1 MTPAEITELRGRLDS
16 ALLQLELRQQD
27 VARLDQRNVQLEGQL
42 TEMQPKR
49 RARQTRAN
57 DTVTRF
63 LNPHGEAAAIPW
75 IVMDDVPEYLGAVVA
90 RLVTDAP
97 TPYILIAQT
106 LAEIHANLPSGL
118 VRSERQPSDPLEV
131 VEIWFPK

>member
-1 MTPAEITELRGRLDS
+1 VPYQIVDIMMARS
-16 ALLQLELRQQD
+16 LQED
-27 VARLDQRNVQLEGQL
+27 AARNHPLF
-42 TEMQPKR
+42 
-49 RARQTRAN
+49 A
-57 DTVTRF
+57 
-63 LNPHGEAAAIPW
+63 W